1 MNNFDLFTSNSNF
14 ALSKYASK
22 KINVLSKTHWL
33 IVKTASEIG
42 RVNEPLDFSLKLE
55 QETTKTRNQGLY
67 SQYFI
72 LFVTSKLTLQ
82 ARVLH

>member
-1 MNNFDLFTSNSNF
+1 M
-14 ALSKYASK
+14 
-22 KINVLSKTHWL
+22 
-33 IVKTASEIG
+33 KTASEIG

-72 LFVTSKLTLQ
+72 LFVTSELTLQ